1 MIEGQDPTSVI
12 AGARATVR
20 QLDRRVP
27 ITATRTMDDIVSE
40 AMQGTSVTMLVLGL
54 ATAMALFMGAIGLA
68 GVISYVVGER
78 TSEIGVRMAL
88 GAEPSD
94 VTRMIL
100 RQSMVVTLSGTVI
113 GLIGALG
120 LTRLMQSLL
129 FEVSATDPV
138 TFLTAPVILVLV
150 SLVATWLPVRKAAR
164 INPIE
169 ALRSE

>member
-1 MIEGQDPTSVI
+1 MGRG
-12 AGARATVR
+12 AG
-20 QLDRRVP
+20 
-27 ITATRTMDDIVSE
+27 
-40 AMQGTSVTMLVLGL
+40 
-54 ATAMALFMGAIGLA
+54 
-68 GVISYVVGER
+68 
-78 TSEIGVRMAL
+78 
-88 GAEPSD
+88 PSD

-100 RQSMVVTLSGTVI
+100 RESMVVTLSGTVI

>member
-1 MIEGQDPTSVI
+1 MVRVGS
-12 AGARATVR
+12 AT
-20 QLDRRVP
+20 
-27 ITATRTMDDIVSE
+27 
-40 AMQGTSVTMLVLGL
+40 G
-54 ATAMALFMGAIGLA
+54 MAPFMGAIGLA

-138 TFLTAPVILVLV
+138 TCLTAPVILVLV